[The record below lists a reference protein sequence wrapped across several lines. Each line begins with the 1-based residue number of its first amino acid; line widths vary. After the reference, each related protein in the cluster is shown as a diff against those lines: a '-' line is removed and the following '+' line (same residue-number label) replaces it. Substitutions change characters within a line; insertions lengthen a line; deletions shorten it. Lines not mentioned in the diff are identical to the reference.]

1 MGSIVKPDS
10 LKNRFSRD
18 ATPIA
23 SDDLIDAFACP
34 QSFQSPRDLDA
45 SILACRP
52 PPTNADRAH
61 HIVAER
67 MATSS
72 YTADEI
78 VRRGQEIYDREI
90 RAQVETNHKEKL
102 LVINVDGGPVTIA
115 KLP

>member
-1 MGSIVKPDS
+1 
-10 LKNRFSRD
+10 
-18 ATPIA
+18 
-23 SDDLIDAFACP
+23 
-34 QSFQSPRDLDA
+34 
-45 SILACRP
+45 
-52 PPTNADRAH
+52 
-61 HIVAER
+61 

-90 RAQVETNHKEKL
+90 RAQVETNHKGKL